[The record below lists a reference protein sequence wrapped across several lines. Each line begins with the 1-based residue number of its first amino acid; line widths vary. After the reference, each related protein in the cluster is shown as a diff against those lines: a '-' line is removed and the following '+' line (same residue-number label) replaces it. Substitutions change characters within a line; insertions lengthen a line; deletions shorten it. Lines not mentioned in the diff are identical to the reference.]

1 MSDNIYLLV
10 GESGCGKTTLVE
22 DLARVFGWHAIE
34 SYTTR
39 PRRQNETFGHIFVTD
54 KGFDELTDIVA
65 YTEFNGYR
73 YAVTSDQIEENELYI
88 VDPAGVEY
96 FLEHYRGR
104 KKPKVVYI
112 KVPELQ
118 RLRRMQKR
126 GDTIDAAVR
135 RVLHDRKAFLAFED
149 VADFVVVNDMYEECL
164 LSLADWINEQ
174 EVMS

>member
-39 PRRQNETFGHIFVTD
+39 PRRQFESFGHIFVTD
-54 KGFDELTDIVA
+54 QEFDALTDIVA
-65 YTEFNGYR
+65 YTEFNGCR
-73 YAVTSDQIEENELYI
+73 YAVTYSQIEENELYI
-88 VDPAGVEY
+88 VDPSGVEY
-96 FLEHYRGR
+96 FVENYRGR

-112 KVPELQ
+112 KVPEHQCLA
-118 RLRRMQKR
+118 RMRKR
-126 GDTIDAAVR
+126 GDSIDAAVR

-149 VADFVVVNDMYEECL
+149 MADFVVVNDIYEKCL
-164 LSLADWINEQ
+164 LSLVDWINEQ
-174 EVMS
+174 EVNQ